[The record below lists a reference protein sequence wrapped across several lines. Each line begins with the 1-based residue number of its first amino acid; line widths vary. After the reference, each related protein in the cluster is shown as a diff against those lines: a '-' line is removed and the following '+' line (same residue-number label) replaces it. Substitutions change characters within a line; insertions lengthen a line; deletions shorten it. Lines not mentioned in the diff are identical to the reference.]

1 MAYSIEFR
9 PAALR
14 DLRAI
19 PKEMLLRVSR
29 KVDSLS
35 DNPRPSGVEKLSGS
49 ENSYRVRVGDYRIL
63 YQIEDEVLRV
73 LVARVGHRREIYR
86 N

>member
-1 MAYSIEFR
+1 MAYSIELR

-19 PKEMLLRVSR
+19 PKEMLLRVGR

-35 DNPRPSGVEKLSGS
+35 DNPRPPGVEKLSGS
-49 ENSYRVRVGDYRIL
+49 ENSYRVCVGDYRIL

-73 LVARVGHRREIYR
+73 LVVRVGHRRDIYR

>member
-35 DNPRPSGVEKLSGS
+35 DNPRPPGVEKLSGS
-49 ENSYRVRVGDYRIL
+49 ENSNRVRVGEYHIL

-73 LVARVGHRREIYR
+73 LVVRVGHCRKI
-86 N
+86 

>member
-1 MAYSIEFR
+1 VSYTVEFR
-9 PAALR
+9 PAARR
-14 DLRAI
+14 DLKALPREI
-19 PKEMLLRVSR
+19 LQRISR
-29 KVDSLS
+29 KIDSLT

-63 YQIEDEVLRV
+63 YEIQDEVLLVIIVRV
-73 LVARVGHRREIYR
+73 RHGREAYR